1 MITPPNRLRMSSSKV
16 RLRWTGQGLV
26 FVGGAEGG
34 PEITTESGGG
44 AGPSPTQLL
53 LLSLAGCMGV
63 DLRMILEKS
72 RVPVQTLE
80 VEVDGDRVEE
90 PPRRFTSIRLTYRLS
105 GPAEEDQPKLERAVR
120 LSTEK
125 YCSVLHTLRPDLDL
139 DVRIERV

>member
-1 MITPPNRLRMSSSKV
+1 MSSSKV
-16 RLRWTGQGLV
+16 TLRWTGQGLA

-63 DLRMILEKS
+63 DVRMILEKS
-72 RVPVQTLE
+72 RVPLETLE
-80 VEVDGDRVEE
+80 VEVDGDRVAE
-90 PPRRFTSIRLTYRLS
+90 PPRRFHAIRLTYRVS
-105 GPAEEDQPKLERAVR
+105 GPAEEDQAKLERAVQ